1 MNYIEKINKDLI
13 SNIKNLKNLTLF
25 GQNINSGSFLSGL
38 TKNINNLKNAKII
51 NSTNCENTLVGFGF
65 GLALK
70 NQNAIYVCKQQ
81 DFLLLTMDQIVN
93 TYNSLRIIGFKGSF
107 SIITIIVD
115 SGYEGPQ
122 SRLNNLSE
130 FSSLA
135 NLDIWNISTNFESM
149 LVNKM
154 ISKAGFRLICV
165 SQKNLRIEMPNIKG
179 QITKFSNKKVIQYLF
194 GSQIAIICFNFSIIS
209 LIKDIN
215 QLDKRKV
222 SLYNVINHKCDFDI
236 LAKKLV
242 NFKKILILDD
252 SRSEVS
258 NSILLSDLIK
268 KFNNLVNIKILK
280 KRDSLSDLF
289 PNKDNYDIDI
299 ISEIRN

>member
-1 MNYIEKINKDLI
+1 MKYIERINKDLL
-13 SNIKNLKNLTLF
+13 SNLKNLQDVTIF
-25 GQNINSGSFLSGL
+25 GQNVNSGSFLSGL
-38 TKNINNLKNAKII
+38 TKDIDSLKSAKII
-51 NSTNCENTLVGFGF
+51 NSTNCENTLVGFGL
-65 GLALK
+65 GIALK
-70 NQNAIYVCKQQ
+70 KKNAIFICKQQ

-135 NLDIWNISTNFESM
+135 SVDIWNISTSFESM
-149 LVNKM
+149 LVSKM
-154 ISKAGFRLICV
+154 ISKTGFRLICV
-165 SQKNLRIEMPNIKG
+165 SQKNFRIEMPNIKG
-179 QITKFSNKKVIQYLF
+179 KAINFSNKKVIQYLY
-194 GSQIAIICFNFSIIS
+194 GSQIAIICFNFSIMG
-209 LIKDIN
+209 LIKDFN
-215 QLDKRKV
+215 HLDKKKV
-222 SLYNVINHKCDFDI
+222 SLYNVINHKCDFEI

-258 NSILLSDLIK
+258 NSILLSNLIK
-268 KFNNLVNIKILK
+268 KFNSLVNIKIIK
-280 KRDSLSDLF
+280 KKDSLSNLF
-289 PNKDNYDIDI
+289 PNKDDYDIDI
-299 ISEIRN
+299 ITELGN

>member
-1 MNYIEKINKDLI
+1 M
-13 SNIKNLKNLTLF
+13 
-25 GQNINSGSFLSGL
+25 SGL

-165 SQKNLRIEMPNIKG
+165 SQKNFRIEIPNIKG

-215 QLDKRKV
+215 HLDKRKV
-222 SLYNVINHKCDFDI
+222 SFYNVINHKCDFDI

>member
-25 GQNINSGSFLSGL
+25 GQNIDSGSFLSGL

-165 SQKNLRIEMPNIKG
+165 SQKNFRIEIPNIKG
-179 QITKFSNKKVIQYLF
+179 QITNFSNKKVIQYLN

-215 QLDKRKV
+215 HLDKRKV
-222 SLYNVINHKCDFDI
+222 ALYNVINHKCDFEI

-280 KRDSLSDLF
+280 KRDSLSNLF
-289 PNKDNYDIDI
+289 PNKDNYDINI
-299 ISEIRN
+299 ISEIRD

>member
-1 MNYIEKINKDLI
+1 MDLVWV
-13 SNIKNLKNLTLF
+13 L
-25 GQNINSGSFLSGL
+25 LS
-38 TKNINNLKNAKII
+38 KKKNAIFI
-51 NSTNCENTLVGFGF
+51 
-65 GLALK
+65 
-70 NQNAIYVCKQQ
+70 CKQQ

-135 NLDIWNISTNFESM
+135 SLDIWNISTSFESM
-149 LVNKM
+149 LVSKM
-154 ISKAGFRLICV
+154 ISKTGFRLICV
-165 SQKNLRIEMPNIKG
+165 SQKNFRTEMPNIKG
-179 QITKFSNKKVIQYLF
+179 KVTNFPNKKVIQYLY
-194 GSQIAIICFNFSIIS
+194 GSQIAIICFNFSVMG
-209 LIKDIN
+209 LIKDFN
-215 QLDKRKV
+215 HLDKKKV
-222 SLYNVINHKCDFDI
+222 SLYNVINHKCDFEI

-258 NSILLSDLIK
+258 NSILLSNLIK
-268 KFNNLVNIKILK
+268 KFNSLVNIKIIK
-280 KRDSLSDLF
+280 KKDSLTNLF
-289 PNKDNYDIDI
+289 PNKDDYDIDI
-299 ISEIRN
+299 ITEIGN

>member
-25 GQNINSGSFLSGL
+25 GQNIDSGSFLSGL

-154 ISKAGFRLICV
+154 ISKPGFRLICV
-165 SQKNLRIEMPNIKG
+165 SQKNFRIEIPNIKG
-179 QITKFSNKKVIQYLF
+179 QITNFSNKKVIQYLN

-215 QLDKRKV
+215 HLDKRKV
-222 SLYNVINHKCDFDI
+222 ALYNVINHKCDFEI
-236 LAKKLV
+236 LAKRLV

-280 KRDSLSDLF
+280 KRDSLSNLF
-289 PNKDNYDIDI
+289 PNKDNYDINI
-299 ISEIRN
+299 ISEIRD